1 MEDIIFSETTSIG
14 IRKRKEERVCLKRNI
29 ETVSTI
35 YGDIKAKT
43 VFVQKQ
49 KRFFEV
55 L

>member
-1 MEDIIFSETTSIG
+1 LYYTKKHAKSQ
-14 IRKRKEERVCLKRNI
+14 VC
-29 ETVSTI
+29 
-35 YGDIKAKT
+35 GIKAKT